1 MANLTNLIDKVRVEL
16 GDLGKSFVTQF
27 VADGTTNRFKLHYAP
42 LDGTTVTVLKNGV
55 DISDNSSIEESTG
68 VLVTDVLPVDGD
80 EFTVSGNYY
89 RYFTAQEL
97 TTLINTAIETHTAR
111 KTDSLGRELTIDT
124 LPTVEDYPLVV
135 YATTLALYTLATDA
149 AFDIDIIAPDGVNIP
164 RSERYRQL
172 MQMVDTRKEQYRELC
187 LQLGIGLYGI
197 EVFTLRR
204 ISKMTNR
211 YVPVYKPQE
220 VDDRS
225 HGQRTN
231 VPRPTYGDSPITWP
245 TKRED
250 WTAYQNLEFQ
260 QIYTETANY
269 AGKAFTAKLL
279 IQRGSVQKLQDF
291 DLSVDTSNTATIT
304 SATRTSGSSNLV
316 LGVSGSTG
324 WAVVG
329 RSVFIYGVDD
339 AVDGEYGITAVGSG
353 TFTVVTV
360 GQTTALSLTQLV
372 GQAEDADSQKSYTF
386 DLYLTKD
393 QTRVLAN
400 RTWWSI
406 STVDLLTDES
416 VEIHGG
422 HLFTQ
427 KASEVIL

>member
-1 MANLTNLIDKVRVEL
+1 MANLTNLIDRVRVEL

-27 VADGTTNRFKLHYAP
+27 VADGTTNRFRLHYAP
-42 LDGTTVTVLKNGV
+42 LDGTTVTVLKNGI
-55 DISDNSSIEESTG
+55 DISDYSSIEESTG
-68 VLVTDVLPVDGD
+68 VLVTDVLPADGD

-97 TTLINTAIETHTAR
+97 STLIDTAVATHTAH
-111 KTDSLGRELTIDT
+111 KTDSLGRDLTLDT
-124 LPTVEDYPLVV
+124 LPTVEEYPLVV
-135 YATTLALYTLATDA
+135 YATTLALYTLATDS

-225 HGQRTN
+225 HGQRAN

-245 TKRED
+245 TESGD
-250 WTAYQNLEFQ
+250 WTAYQNLAFHQTFGEMG
-260 QIYTETANY
+260 NH

-279 IQRGSVQKLQDF
+279 IQRGSIQKVQDF
-291 DLSVDTSNTATIT
+291 DLSVDTSDTAVVT
-304 SATRTSGSSNLV
+304 SANRTSGSNNLV
-316 LGVSGSTG
+316 IGVSGTNAWLS
-324 WAVVG
+324 VG
-329 RSVFIYGVDD
+329 LSVFIAGVSDD
-339 AVDGEYGITAVGSG
+339 VDGRYDITALGNG
-353 TFTVVTV
+353 TLTVVTTA
-360 GQTTALSLTQLV
+360 TTALSLSDLSGLV
-372 GQAEDADSQKSYTF
+372 EDAESQKMYTF

-393 QTRVLAN
+393 QTRVLSN
-400 RTWWSI
+400 RNWWSI
-406 STVDLLTDES
+406 AAVDLLTDES
-416 VEIHGG
+416 IEIFGG
-422 HLFTQ
+422 HFFTQ

>member
-231 VPRPTYGDSPITWP
+231 VPRPTYGDSPVTWP

-250 WTAYQNLEFQ
+250 WIAYQNLEFQ
-260 QIYTETANY
+260 QTYSETANY
-269 AGKAFTAKLL
+269 AGKSFTAKLL

-316 LGVSGSTG
+316 IGVSGATG

-339 AVDGEYGITAVGSG
+339 AIDGQYDITAVGSG

-360 GQTTALSLTQLV
+360 ATTAVSLTQLS
-372 GQAEDADSQKSYTF
+372 GQAEDADSQKEYTF

>member
-1 MANLTNLIDKVRVEL
+1 MANLTNLIDRVRVEL

-27 VADGTTNRFKLHYAP
+27 VADGTTNRFRLHYAP
-42 LDGTTVTVLKNGV
+42 LDGSTVTVLKNGV
-55 DISDNSSIEESTG
+55 DISDESSIEESTG
-68 VLVTDVLPVDGD
+68 VLVTDALPVDGD

-97 TTLINTAIETHTAR
+97 TTLINTAIETHTAH
-111 KTDSLGRELTIDT
+111 KTDSLGRELTVAN
-124 LPTVEDYPLVV
+124 LPVVEEYPLVV
-135 YATTLALYTLATDA
+135 YATTLALYTLATDS

-225 HGQRTN
+225 HGQRAN

-245 TKRED
+245 TKSED
-250 WTAYQNLEFQ
+250 WTAYQNRAFHQ
-260 QIYTETANY
+260 TYSETTNY

-279 IQRGSVQKLQDF
+279 IQRGSVQVVQNF
-291 DLSVDTSNTATIT
+291 DLSVDTTNTATIT
-304 SATRTSGSSNLV
+304 SATRTAGSANLV
-316 LGVSGSTG
+316 LGVSGATG
-324 WAVVG
+324 WAVTG
-329 RSVFIYGVDD
+329 RSVFISGVDS
-339 AVDGEYGITAVGSG
+339 AVNGEYEITAVGSG
-353 TFTVVTV
+353 TFTVVTTA
-360 GQTTALSLTQLV
+360 TTALSLTQLS
-372 GQAEDADSQKSYTF
+372 GQAEDAESQKVYTF

-416 VEIHGG
+416 IEIHGG

>member
-1 MANLTNLIDKVRVEL
+1 
-16 GDLGKSFVTQF
+16 
-27 VADGTTNRFKLHYAP
+27 
-42 LDGTTVTVLKNGV
+42 
-55 DISDNSSIEESTG
+55 
-68 VLVTDVLPVDGD
+68 
-80 EFTVSGNYY
+80 
-89 RYFTAQEL
+89 
-97 TTLINTAIETHTAR
+97 
-111 KTDSLGRELTIDT
+111 
-124 LPTVEDYPLVV
+124 
-135 YATTLALYTLATDA
+135 
-149 AFDIDIIAPDGVNIP
+149 
-164 RSERYRQL
+164 
-172 MQMVDTRKEQYRELC
+172 
-187 LQLGIGLYGI
+187 LGIGLYGI

-250 WTAYQNLEFQ
+250 WTAYQNLEFHQ
-260 QIYTETANY
+260 TYSESANY
-269 AGKAFTAKLL
+269 AGKSFTAKLL

-291 DLSVDTSNTATIT
+291 DLSVDTPNTATIT

-316 LGVSGSTG
+316 IGVSGATG
-324 WAVVG
+324 WTVVG

-339 AVDGEYGITAVGSG
+339 AIDGQYDITAVGSG

-360 GQTTALSLTQLV
+360 ATTAVSLTQLS
-372 GQAEDADSQKSYTF
+372 GQAEDADTQKEYTF